1 MMVAFTG
8 TVGTV
13 TFSRTA
19 SFRKHKVLL
28 FLLQKIN
35 KETLTARVQ
44 SRERE
49 KETLSLMSHSLELTL
64 HLLNSGVRRTH

>member
-19 SFRKHKVLL
+19 SFKKHKVLL

-35 KETLTARVQ
+35 KETLTAGCSQ
-44 SRERE
+44 ERK
-49 KETLSLMSHSLELTL
+49 KETLSLMSHSLKLTL